1 MDGQA
6 LFDKVVALSGVS
18 AVLAPGLVKRA
29 LLDGKV
35 HIESATP
42 ADYRAALPRIL
53 ARMRAYMPEEEAQRR
68 ARRISAMLAHLESG
82 RTLVEGE
89 DESDWSLIGRVN
101 DALRAGG
108 GTPAEGVR
116 RSSTQSGERSLDDL
130 DDDIT
135 VLGRRYTAHEREL
148 LRKAGAP
155 VKEPTQPFSIPPR
168 TGSDDDER

>member
-6 LFDKVVALSGVS
+6 LFDKVVAASGVS

-35 HIESATP
+35 QIEAATA

-68 ARRISAMLAHLESG
+68 ARRIGAMLAQVESG

-89 DESDWSLIGRVN
+89 DETDWSLVGRVN
-101 DALRAGG
+101 DALRAGP
-108 GTPAEGVR
+108 PAEGVR
-116 RSSTQSGERSLDDL
+116 RSSTQSGERSLDEL

-155 VKEPTQPFSIPPR
+155 VKDPTQPFTIPPR
-168 TGSDDDER
+168 TGSGDDER